1 MRRTAAR
8 EHGHP
13 RVRLPNIARGRG
25 GRWRREGLLRPF
37 APLAL
42 APAIDAAID
51 AATDAAIDAGCRLLC
66 QLLLELEL
74 QRSAPG

>member
-13 RVRLPNIARGRG
+13 RVRLPNIARRRG

-42 APAIDAAID
+42 APATDAAI
-51 AATDAAIDAGCRLLC
+51 DAAIDAGCRLLC